1 MKQDSKPYDL
11 EERTF
16 QFALSVRLFLRQH
29 KWDPVSWSDVTQ
41 VLRSSGSVAANFVEA
56 NESISLDDKLYRL
69 RLCRK
74 EAKESSL
81 WLRLIEDER
90 RAMVNS
96 NRDDDIG
103 TFWDQETNSP
113 GNLDIEAVG
122 ALIECIRKF
131 EGGVVLWWR
140 WCCAILCWQHCSLK

>member
-81 WLRLIEDER
+81 WLRLIE
-90 RAMVNS
+90 
-96 NRDDDIG
+96 
-103 TFWDQETNSP
+103 ETNPATKEQSA
-113 GNLDIEAVG
+113 IF
-122 ALIECIRKF
+122 RKLTQ
-131 EGGVVLWWR
+131 ESSELVE
-140 WCCAILCWQHCSLK
+140 ILHTILKNKTQG

>member
-1 MKQDSKPYDL
+1 MKQDSKPSDL

-81 WLRLIEDER
+81 WLRLIE
-90 RAMVNS
+90 
-96 NRDDDIG
+96 
-103 TFWDQETNSP
+103 ETNPATKEQSA
-113 GNLDIEAVG
+113 IF
-122 ALIECIRKF
+122 RKLTQ
-131 EGGVVLWWR
+131 ESSELVK
-140 WCCAILCWQHCSLK
+140 ILHTILKNKTQG

>member
-56 NESISLDDKLYRL
+56 NKSISLDDKLYRL
-69 RLCRK
+69 RLLEKKLRSPASGYGSLRK
-74 EAKESSL
+74 QIPQLK
-81 WLRLIEDER
+81 
-90 RAMVNS
+90 
-96 NRDDDIG
+96 
-103 TFWDQETNSP
+103 NSP
-113 GNLDIEAVG
+113 QYLEN
-122 ALIECIRKF
+122 
-131 EGGVVLWWR
+131 
-140 WCCAILCWQHCSLK
+140 SLKNRVSL

>member
-1 MKQDSKPYDL
+1 MIQQTEKPYDL

-16 QFALSVRLFLRQH
+16 QFALSVRLFFKHQ

-56 NESISLDDKLYRL
+56 NESISLDDNLYRL

-81 WLRLIEDER
+81 WFRLI
-90 RAMVNS
+90 A
-96 NRDDDIG
+96 
-103 TFWDQETNSP
+103 ETNPTNSEQTETFRQ
-113 GNLDIEAVG
+113 LTQESSELVKI
-122 ALIECIRKF
+122 LHTIIRNKT
-131 EGGVVLWWR
+131 
-140 WCCAILCWQHCSLK
+140 Q

>member
-1 MKQDSKPYDL
+1 MKRNTKPYVL
-11 EERTF
+11 EGRTF

-56 NESISLDDKLYRL
+56 NESISIDDKLYRL

-81 WLRLIEDER
+81 WLRLIEETNPTTKEQ
-90 RAMVNS
+90 AEVFLQL
-96 NRDDDIG
+96 
-103 TFWDQETNSP
+103 TQETSE
-113 GNLDIEAVG
+113 LV
-122 ALIECIRKF
+122 K
-131 EGGVVLWWR
+131 
-140 WCCAILCWQHCSLK
+140 ILHTIINNKTQQISTTK

>member
-56 NESISLDDKLYRL
+56 NKSIRLDDKLYRL

-81 WLRLIEDER
+81 WLRLIE
-90 RAMVNS
+90 
-96 NRDDDIG
+96 
-103 TFWDQETNSP
+103 ETNPATKEQSA
-113 GNLDIEAVG
+113 IF
-122 ALIECIRKF
+122 RKLTQ
-131 EGGVVLWWR
+131 ESSELVK
-140 WCCAILCWQHCSLK
+140 ILHTILKNKTQG

>member
-11 EERTF
+11 EERTC

-56 NESISLDDKLYRL
+56 NKSISLDDKLYRL

-81 WLRLIEDER
+81 WLRLIE
-90 RAMVNS
+90 
-96 NRDDDIG
+96 
-103 TFWDQETNSP
+103 ETNPATKEQSA
-113 GNLDIEAVG
+113 IF
-122 ALIECIRKF
+122 RKLTQ
-131 EGGVVLWWR
+131 ESSELVK
-140 WCCAILCWQHCSLK
+140 ILHTILKNKTQG

>member
-81 WLRLIEDER
+81 WLRLIE
-90 RAMVNS
+90 
-96 NRDDDIG
+96 
-103 TFWDQETNSP
+103 ETNPATKEQSA
-113 GNLDIEAVG
+113 IF
-122 ALIECIRKF
+122 RKLTQ
-131 EGGVVLWWR
+131 ESSELVK
-140 WCCAILCWQHCSLK
+140 ILHTILKNKTQG

>member
-1 MKQDSKPYDL
+1 MKQDTKPYDL

-29 KWDPVSWSDVTQ
+29 KWDPVSWTDVTQ

-81 WLRLIEDER
+81 WLRLIE
-90 RAMVNS
+90 
-96 NRDDDIG
+96 
-103 TFWDQETNSP
+103 ETNPTTNEQSVIFKQ
-113 GNLDIEAVG
+113 LTQESSELV
-122 ALIECIRKF
+122 K
-131 EGGVVLWWR
+131 
-140 WCCAILCWQHCSLK
+140 ILHTIIKNKTQQ

>member
-56 NESISLDDKLYRL
+56 NKSISLDDKLYRL

-81 WLRLIEDER
+81 WLRLIE
-90 RAMVNS
+90 
-96 NRDDDIG
+96 
-103 TFWDQETNSP
+103 ETNPATKEQSA
-113 GNLDIEAVG
+113 IF
-122 ALIECIRKF
+122 RKLTQ
-131 EGGVVLWWR
+131 ESSELVK
-140 WCCAILCWQHCSLK
+140 ILHTILKNKTQG

>member
-16 QFALSVRLFLRQH
+16 QFSLSVRLFLRQH

-81 WLRLIEDER
+81 WLRLIE
-90 RAMVNS
+90 
-96 NRDDDIG
+96 
-103 TFWDQETNSP
+103 ETNPATKEQSA
-113 GNLDIEAVG
+113 IF
-122 ALIECIRKF
+122 RKLTQ
-131 EGGVVLWWR
+131 ESSELVK
-140 WCCAILCWQHCSLK
+140 ILHTILKNKTQG

>member
-1 MKQDSKPYDL
+1 MKQDTKPYDL

-41 VLRSSGSVAANFVEA
+41 VLRSCGSVAANFVEA

-81 WLRLIEDER
+81 WLRLIE
-90 RAMVNS
+90 
-96 NRDDDIG
+96 
-103 TFWDQETNSP
+103 ETNPSSKEQSA
-113 GNLDIEAVG
+113 IFQ
-122 ALIECIRKF
+122 KF
-131 EGGVVLWWR
+131 TQESGELVK
-140 WCCAILCWQHCSLK
+140 ILHTIIKNKTQQ

>member
-1 MKQDSKPYDL
+1 MKQDTKPYDL

-29 KWDPVSWSDVTQ
+29 KWDPVSWADVTQ

-81 WLRLIEDER
+81 WLRLIE
-90 RAMVNS
+90 
-96 NRDDDIG
+96 
-103 TFWDQETNSP
+103 ETNPSTKEQSTIFQKLTQES
-113 GNLDIEAVG
+113 GELV
-122 ALIECIRKF
+122 K
-131 EGGVVLWWR
+131 
-140 WCCAILCWQHCSLK
+140 ILHTIIKNKTQQ